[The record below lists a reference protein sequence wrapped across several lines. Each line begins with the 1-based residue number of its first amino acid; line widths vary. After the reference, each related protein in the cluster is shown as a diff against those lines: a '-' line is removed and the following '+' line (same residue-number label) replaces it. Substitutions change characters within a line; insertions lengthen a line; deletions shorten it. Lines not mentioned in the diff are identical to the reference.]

1 MVQGTEA
8 SGTEGVEGAASLVKW
23 LEYADIPR
31 FGDYDDLVGD
41 ELSVPIIYEPL

>member
-1 MVQGTEA
+1 MVQGSSISEDERVT
-8 SGTEGVEGAASLVKW
+8 AAAPLVKW

-41 ELSVPIIYEPL
+41 EFSVPIIYEP